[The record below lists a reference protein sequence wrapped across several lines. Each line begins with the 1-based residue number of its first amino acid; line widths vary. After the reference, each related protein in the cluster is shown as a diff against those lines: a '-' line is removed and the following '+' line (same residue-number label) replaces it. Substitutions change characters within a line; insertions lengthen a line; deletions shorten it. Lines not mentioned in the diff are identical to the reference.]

1 MNNTLEQTLA
11 NTLEYL
17 RLLVREGTRPEE
29 ALADF
34 RFLQKQH
41 PDIGMDLLWEEE
53 AYDQS
58 VHYDTLL
65 HLGGEGTISLS
76 FCPDRALPWP
86 MRGVHRWSERDLV
99 RVNNNVLTMGEAIAC
114 LDLIWDE
121 LPIIKHLLDMCLI
134 REVLEKDPIELSD
147 AELQVAMNTFRK
159 ARKLYKAEDT
169 YHWLERHGM
178 THEKLEGLVAN
189 EAIVAK
195 LRDKVTVE
203 QVADYFAVH
212 KIDFD
217 TAYIAQIQFS
227 DTESAHQVW
236 EQIRSGEVDFYKASQ
251 HRFLEAVERREHPS
265 GDVFAKIQRGQAKPE
280 LAMAVF
286 AAEPGEVLEPVRT
299 EKGYAI
305 VRVLSFAPAHLDEQT
320 LTAIKKILFEEWLGE
335 RRETARIE
343 WFWGNASQTTQL

>member
-65 HLGGEGTISLS
+65 HLAGEGTVSLS

-86 MRGVHRWSERDLV
+86 MRGVHRWSEKDLV
-99 RVNNNVLTMGEAIAC
+99 RVNNTVLTVAEAIAC
-114 LDLIWDE
+114 LDFIWDE
-121 LPIIKHLLDMCLI
+121 VRIVNRLVDMCLL

-147 AELQVAMNTFRK
+147 AELQLAMNSFRRK
-159 ARKLYKAEDT
+159 HKLYKAEDT
-169 YHWLERHGM
+169 YRWLEQHSM
-178 THEKLEGLVAN
+178 THEKLESLVAN
-189 EAIVAK
+189 EVIVAK
-195 LRDKVTVE
+195 LRDHVTVE
-203 QVADYFAVH
+203 QVTDYFAVH

-217 TAYIAQIQFS
+217 TAYIAQILFS
-227 DTESAHQVW
+227 DKENAHQVW
-236 EQIRSGEVDFYKASQ
+236 EQIRSGEVNFYEAAQ
-251 HRFLEAVERREHPS
+251 HCF
-265 GDVFAKIQRGQAKPE
+265 
-280 LAMAVF
+280 
-286 AAEPGEVLEPVRT
+286 
-299 EKGYAI
+299 
-305 VRVLSFAPAHLDEQT
+305 
-320 LTAIKKILFEEWLGE
+320 
-335 RRETARIE
+335 
-343 WFWGNASQTTQL
+343 